1 MTVFKKLQEARA
13 VMATM
18 PLKKSGKNKFA
29 GYEYFELGDFLPT
42 AHDVF
47 RIAGLCGI
55 FSLDDSSATLRIHDV
70 DSGDQITFFTPTV
83 MAHNPKGQPIQDLG
97 STHTYLRRYLWLMAL
112 ELTENDQV
120 DALPPAETPRE
131 VQQVAPK
138 AEKKPYKVENPK
150 PTVRVNTD
158 IPGVKMTLSEDPM
171 MDWQIRVVEKEG
183 VSWDKSVIEA
193 TRLVI
198 GITQS
203 VEDVQHIYQ
212 VNKAQYERLK
222 TEYPTEY
229 AKLLDV
235 FKIRKESFK

>member
-1 MTVFKKLQEARA
+1 MTVYKKLQEARA

-18 PLKKSGKNKFA
+18 PLKKTGKNKFA

-47 RIAGLCGI
+47 RIAGLCGV

-70 DSGDQITFFTPTV
+70 ESGEQVTFFTPTV

-120 DALPPAETPRE
+120 DAQAPAETPRE
-131 VQQVAPK
+131 VQHVAPPV
-138 AEKKPYKVENPK
+138 KKPYKVENPK

-171 MDWQIRVVEKEG
+171 MDWQIRIEEKEG
-183 VSWDKSVIEA
+183 VDWNKSVIEA
-193 TRLVI
+193 TRVVI
-198 GITQS
+198 GLTQS

-212 VNKAQYERLK
+212 VNKAHYDRLK
-222 TEYPTEY
+222 TDSPAEYS
-229 AKLLDV
+229 KLLDV

>member
-1 MTVFKKLQEARA
+1 MTVYKKLQEARA

-47 RIAGLCGI
+47 RIAGLCGV

-70 DSGDQITFFTPTV
+70 DSGDNVTFFTPTV

-112 ELTENDQV
+112 ELTENVQV
-120 DALPPAETPRE
+120 DALPPAETSRE
-131 VQQVAPK
+131 VQQVAPP
-138 AEKKPYKVENPK
+138 AKKPYKVENPK
-150 PTVRVNTD
+150 PTARVNTD
-158 IPGVKMTLSEDPM
+158 IPGVKMTLSEEPM
-171 MDWQIRVVEKEG
+171 MEWQIKVVEKEG

-222 TEYPTEY
+222 AEYPNEY

>member
-1 MTVFKKLQEARA
+1 MTVYKKLQEARA

-47 RIAGLCGI
+47 RIAGLCGV

-70 DSGDQITFFTPTV
+70 ESGEQVTFFTPTV

-120 DALPPAETPRE
+120 DAQAPAETPRE
-131 VQQVAPK
+131 VQHVAPPV
-138 AEKKPYKVENPK
+138 KKPYKVENPK

-171 MDWQIRVVEKEG
+171 MDWQIRIEEKEG
-183 VSWDKSVIEA
+183 VDWNKSVIEA
-193 TRLVI
+193 TRVVI
-198 GITQS
+198 GLTQS

-212 VNKAQYERLK
+212 VNKAHYDRLK
-222 TEYPTEY
+222 TDSPAEYS
-229 AKLLDV
+229 KLLDV
-235 FKIRKESFK
+235 FKIRKETFK

>member
-1 MTVFKKLQEARA
+1 MTVYKKLQEARA
-13 VMATM
+13 VMATT

-42 AHDVF
+42 AHEVF
-47 RIAGLCGI
+47 RIAGLCGV

-70 DSGDQITFFTPTV
+70 ESEDQITFFTPTV

-112 ELTENDQV
+112 ELTENDQI
-120 DALPPAETPRE
+120 DALPPAEIPRE

-138 AEKKPYKVENPK
+138 PEKKPYKVENHK

-158 IPGVKMTLSEDPM
+158 IPGVKMTVCEDPM

-183 VSWDKSVIEA
+183 VSWDKSVMEA
-193 TRLVI
+193 TRLLI
-198 GITQS
+198 GSTAS
-203 VEDVQHIYQ
+203 SEDVQNIYR
-212 VNKAQYERLK
+212 VNKETYERLK
-222 TEYPTEY
+222 AEQPTEF
-229 AKLLDV
+229 AKLLDL